1 MDPIQVIGLILI
13 LTALFALGGKVVI
26 YFKNRE
32 ITLIKE
38 KYEQMI
44 NSAKHEHEAVRV
56 AISEDGF
63 KQLKRTEEHYQ
74 RKLDEKDKQI
84 QELVEEIEALKSWK
98 EELGLKLAKF
108 EGASQGSQERLVFKL
123 LEHNQKLNKALNDKW
138 KTVEEN
144 LSNELNS
151 ALSKVKN
158 LFSEAEKLHQDGIE
172 IISEYEARLP
182 EDFKKKVHEELL
194 QLPNASAIKQAD

>member
-38 KYEQMI
+38 KYEQEI
-44 NSAKHEHEAVRV
+44 SSVKHEHESVRA

-63 KQLKRTEEHYQ
+63 KQVKRTEEHYQ
-74 RKLDEKDKQI
+74 NKLAEKDQQI
-84 QELVEEIEALKSWK
+84 ESLVEEINALKAWK
-98 EELGLKLAKF
+98 DDLGLKLAKF
-108 EGASQGSQERLVFKL
+108 EGATQGSQQMLVFKL
-123 LEHNQKLNKALNDKW
+123 IEHNQKLNKALNEKW
-138 KTVEEN
+138 ESVEEN
-144 LSNELNS
+144 LCRELDS
-151 ALSKVKN
+151 TREKIRAM
-158 LFSEAEKLHQDGIE
+158 FAEAAKLHRDGIE

-182 EDFKKKVHEELL
+182 EDFRKKVHEDLL
-194 QLPNASAIKQAD
+194 KLPESVKIND

>member
-38 KYEQMI
+38 KYEQEI
-44 NSAKHEHEAVRV
+44 SSVKHEHESVRA

-63 KQLKRTEEHYQ
+63 KQVKRTEEHYQ
-74 RKLDEKDKQI
+74 NKLAEKDQQI
-84 QELVEEIEALKSWK
+84 ESLVEEINALKAWK
-98 EELGLKLAKF
+98 DDLGLKLAKF
-108 EGASQGSQERLVFKL
+108 EGATQGSQQMLVFKL
-123 LEHNQKLNKALNDKW
+123 IEHNQKLNKALNEKW
-138 KTVEEN
+138 ESVEEN
-144 LSNELNS
+144 LCRELDS
-151 ALSKVKN
+151 TREKIRAM
-158 LFSEAEKLHQDGIE
+158 FAEAAKLHRDGIE

-182 EDFKKKVHEELL
+182 EDFKKKVHEDLL
-194 QLPNASAIKQAD
+194 KLPESVKIND

>member
-32 ITLIKE
+32 ITLIRE
-38 KYEQMI
+38 KYEQMLDA
-44 NSAKHEHEAVRV
+44 SKHEHEAVRV

-74 RKLDEKDKQI
+74 RKLDEKDQQI
-84 QELVEEIEALKSWK
+84 QGLVEEIEALKSWK

-123 LEHNQKLNKALNDKW
+123 LEHNQKLNRALNDKW
-138 KTVEEN
+138 KAVEGS
-144 LSNELNS
+144 LSNELNA
-151 ALSKVKN
+151 ALAKVKS
-158 LFSEAEKLHQDGIE
+158 LFADAEKLHHDGIE

-194 QLPNASAIKQAD
+194 QLPDSSGLKGK

>member
-1 MDPIQVIGLILI
+1 MDPVQVIGLILV

-38 KYEQMI
+38 KYEQNI
-44 NSAKHEHEAVRV
+44 AAVKHEHEAVRV

-74 RKLDEKDKQI
+74 RKLDEKDRQI

-98 EELGLKLAKF
+98 DELGLKLAKF

-123 LEHNQKLNKALNDKW
+123 LEHNQKLNRALNEKW
-138 KTVEEN
+138 KAVEDN
-144 LSNELNS
+144 LSSELGA
-151 ALSKVKN
+151 ALTKMKS
-158 LFSEAEKLHQDGIE
+158 LFAEAEKLHHDGIE
-172 IISEYEARLP
+172 IISEYESRLP
-182 EDFKKKVHEELL
+182 EDFKKRVHEELL
-194 QLPNASAIKQAD
+194 QLPDSSKIKVKS